1 MIEYMLSFSL
11 GYFFARLIQ
20 YRPKAD
26 MLLYWDGATFG
37 WRPVVNSKSVD
48 PHGRYLAAFE
58 VDPKSFSPEIE
69 DESR

>member
-1 MIEYMLSFSL
+1 MIEYVICFSL

-20 YRPKAD
+20 HRPKAD
-26 MLLYWDGATFG
+26 MLLYWDRATFG
-37 WRPVVNSKSVD
+37 WRPVANPNSVD

-58 VDPKSFSPEIE
+58 VDPKSFTPEPE